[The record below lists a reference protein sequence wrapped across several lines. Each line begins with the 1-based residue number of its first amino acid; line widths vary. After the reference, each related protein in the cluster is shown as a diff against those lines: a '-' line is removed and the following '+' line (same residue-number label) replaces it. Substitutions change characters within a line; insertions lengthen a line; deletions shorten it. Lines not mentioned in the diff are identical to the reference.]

1 MNNTID
7 CRAVKLRESVR
18 FIDTETG
25 KEQIKMMTT
34 GYPVDPVTECVILVS
49 GRRSKLFIDQ
59 EWDEA
64 ECAEEES
71 EYYWLDTRVYRYKD
85 FLIPNNKGGKFVKR
99 YKPSIAKLVAERT
112 GYKLTPV
119 FWKGGESE

>member
-1 MNNTID
+1 MKIGD
-7 CRAVKLRESVR
+7 RVCIEP
-18 FIDTETG
+18 FD
-25 KEQIKMMTT
+25 
-34 GYPVDPVTECVILVS
+34 DP
-49 GRRSKLFIDQ
+49 
-59 EWDEA
+59 EWDKA
-64 ECAEEES
+64 EKVDEES

-119 FWKGGESE
+119 GRFSDEPCKCFERRTDE

>member
-1 MNNTID
+1 MIAYD
-7 CRAVKLRESVR
+7 GRIYRDKR
-18 FIDTETG
+18 TE
-25 KEQIKMMTT
+25 
-34 GYPVDPVTECVILVS
+34 PFDDP
-49 GRRSKLFIDQ
+49 
-59 EWDEA
+59 EWDKA
-64 ECAEEES
+64 EKADEES

-119 FWKGGESE
+119 F